1 MDSLDMSPLRIADC
15 GLRIVGFRTRDPEP
29 GTRPVR
35 RSLGEGGNPNPESR
49 IPSPGPRRADGFTLV
64 EVVVGIFLLTIG
76 LLSLAASMSTAAKRQ
91 TFSQSITNMT
101 TLANATLEQIKLD
114 SFTSIVSSTQNF
126 GQIPGFPRY
135 KEQVIVTPNSDDSA
149 VTIQVLVTD
158 QSGFQVSLQ
167 TVVAQ

>member
-1 MDSLDMSPLRIADC
+1 
-15 GLRIVGFRTRDPEP
+15 
-29 GTRPVR
+29 
-35 RSLGEGGNPNPESR
+35 
-49 IPSPGPRRADGFTLV
+49 
-64 EVVVGIFLLTIG
+64 
-76 LLSLAASMSTAAKRQ
+76 MSTAAKRQ